1 MLDTTDLPVQYS
13 VNCAELAELPAG
25 MTLEERPPAS
35 DAEDAWAEEPWTL
48 LDELEGGDR

>member
-25 MTLEERPPAS
+25 LILNEFPPS
-35 DAEDAWAEEPWTL
+35 DQDEP
-48 LDELEGGDR
+48 DEPDPFWPVPE